1 MSSIILTLKEK
12 KEYLKTDYINGFEK
26 LIKNIETIV
35 EEQFNKI
42 NNKKNKESQKVSDN
56 NFFNILQDDS
66 EISDDLDNMEYFCEF
81 EPFENDYDSENYFDS
96 ENDNEINVFDIDIL
110 GKKYYK
116 DDKSKLIFNKDHTG
130 AVGECVGYF
139 KDNVPFLS

>member
-26 LIKNIETIV
+26 LIKNIEKIV

-42 NNKKNKESQKVSDN
+42 NNKKNKECQKVSDN

-66 EISDDLDNMEYFCEF
+66 EISEDSDNMEYFCDF
-81 EPFENDYDSENYFDS
+81 EPFENDFES
-96 ENDNEINVFDIDIL
+96 ENDNEINVFEVDIL

>member
-42 NNKKNKESQKVSDN
+42 NNKKNKECQKVSDN

-66 EISDDLDNMEYFCEF
+66 EISEDSDNMEYFCDF
-81 EPFENDYDSENYFDS
+81 EPFENDFDS
-96 ENDNEINVFDIDIL
+96 ENDNEINVFEVDIL

>member
-12 KEYLKTDYINGFEK
+12 KEYLKTDYINGFEN

-66 EISDDLDNMEYFCEF
+66 EISEDSDNMEYFSEF
-81 EPFENDYDSENYFDS
+81 EPFENDYDSEN
-96 ENDNEINVFDIDIL
+96 DNEINVFEVDIL

-116 DDKSKLIFNKDHTG
+116 HDKSKLIFNKDHTG
-130 AVGECVGYF
+130 AVGDCVGYF